1 VRSRHAL
8 PAVMLAVLALT
19 GCVTT
24 AVNSGAYVENG
35 KAALDSTISAT
46 ASAQL
51 ALQARLSGDAP
62 RTFTDVVVTESEQ
75 SIAPIESSFGGVDP
89 PTPSDDAL
97 RDAVL
102 DAVGTA
108 GDALSDA
115 RVAIRRDDMTALTE
129 AGADLQAAQTAL
141 QSLRE
146 SLG

>member
-1 VRSRHAL
+1 MRSRHAL

-19 GCVTT
+19 GRVTT

-46 ASAQL
+46 ASAQV

-146 SLG
+146 SFG

>member
-1 VRSRHAL
+1 MRSRRAL
-8 PAVMLAVLALT
+8 PAVLLAVLALA

-24 AVNSGAYVENG
+24 AVDSGAYLENG

-51 ALQARLSGDAP
+51 AVQARLSGNAP
-62 RTFTDVVVTESEQ
+62 RTFTDVVVTESEV

-89 PTPSDDAL
+89 PNPSDDAL

-115 RVAIRRDDMTALTE
+115 RLAIRRDDMTALAE
-129 AGADLQAAQTAL
+129 AGSDLEKAQTAL
-141 QSLRE
+141 KSLRE

>member
-89 PTPSDDAL
+89 PTP
-97 RDAVL
+97 RTTPC
-102 DAVGTA
+102 GTRSSTPSEPPGTPCRTPA
-108 GDALSDA
+108 WPS
-115 RVAIRRDDMTALTE
+115 
-129 AGADLQAAQTAL
+129 GATT
-141 QSLRE
+141 
-146 SLG
+146 

>member
-1 VRSRHAL
+1 MRARRAL
-8 PAVMLAVLALT
+8 PAVLLTVLALT

-24 AVNSGAYVENG
+24 AVDSGAYVENG

-46 ASAQL
+46 AAAQL

-62 RTFTDVVVTESEQ
+62 RIFTDVVVTESEG

-89 PTPSDDAL
+89 PTPSDDGL
-97 RDAVL
+97 RNAVL
-102 DAVGTA
+102 DAVGKA

-115 RVAIRRDDMTALTE
+115 RVAVRRDDMTALAQ
-129 AGADLQAAQTAL
+129 AGDDLKTAQTAL